1 MKKSL
6 LRWLCRLMVL
16 TLLFGLGMT
25 SIASAQ
31 DSFVA
36 SAQEYFTQ
44 QKSSQT
50 AGEPQ
55 QIISDQNPLPYAV
68 EYPVIGTESVDAK
81 IKEAATQLVTDY
93 QNRYADA
100 QAAAAE
106 VSRPKQAAYLTVSY
120 TSFLTEDQLYN
131 VVFVENY
138 GEADSETSFTNYH
151 IYVYDL
157 NTGEAFTWENLFRPS
172 YKEKAETYVTSYFTA
187 DEGTAN
193 RVYGGTEG
201 LSAERGWYDSFAVSD
216 SDIVF
221 YFDKYSILPAS
232 CGAPMVIVPRDV
244 FSGSYLTDPEEVIV
258 EETPEQPQADAS
270 RSIDPSKPMVALTFD
285 DGPSTG
291 ATNRILDTLEKY
303 GAVAT
308 FFDVG
313 YRVES
318 YPEVTQREKALG
330 CEIGSHSYDH
340 KDFTTLTAAQ
350 IQADHNKTNAV
361 FQKAIGETPTLFR
374 PPYGS
379 TNATVQQNSPYAIV
393 TWSVDTLDWK
403 SRNADSILAAI
414 QKEGN
419 LDGKVILMHGIYD
432 STADAVEK
440 LVPSLLEQGYQLVTV
455 SEMIQYHIGEAPA
468 QGKVY
473 GYSQF
478 Q

>member
-1 MKKSL
+1 MKKTSFL
-6 LRWLCRLMVL
+6 WLCRLLIL
-16 TLLFGLGMT
+16 TMLLGLGMT
-25 SIASAQ
+25 SAASAQ
-31 DSFVA
+31 DSFAA
-36 SAQEYFTQ
+36 SAQEYFAQ
-44 QKSSQT
+44 RKSSQA
-50 AGEPQ
+50 AGEAQ
-55 QIISDQNPLPYAV
+55 QIISEQNPLPYAV

-81 IKEAATQLVTDY
+81 IKEAALQLVKDY
-93 QNRYADA
+93 QDRYADA
-100 QAAAAE
+100 QTAAAE
-106 VSRPKQAAYLTVSY
+106 VSHPKQAAYLTVSY

-131 VVFVENY
+131 VIFVENY
-138 GEADSETSFTNYH
+138 GEANSETSFTKYH

-157 NTGEAFTWENLFRPS
+157 NTGEAFTWEDLFRPS
-172 YKEKAETYVTSYFTA
+172 YKEKAERYVTSYFTA
-187 DEGTAN
+187 DEDTAC
-193 RVYGGTEG
+193 RIYGGTEG
-201 LSAERGWYDSFAVSD
+201 LSVERGWYDSFAVSD

-232 CGAPMVIVPRDV
+232 YGAPMVIVPRDV
-244 FSGSYLTDPEEVIV
+244 FSGSYLTDPEEIV
-258 EETPEQPQADAS
+258 AEETPDEPQTETS
-270 RSIDPSKPMVALTFD
+270 RVIDPDKPMVALTFD

-303 GAVAT
+303 GVVAT

-313 YRVES
+313 YRVER
-318 YPEVTQREKALG
+318 YPEVTQREQALG

-340 KDFTTLTAAQ
+340 KNFSTLTASQ
-350 IQADHNKTNAV
+350 IQADHAKTDAI
-361 FQKAIGETPTLFR
+361 FQKVIGKTPTLFR

-379 TNATVQQNSPYAIV
+379 INATVQQNSPYSVV

-403 SRNADSILAAI
+403 SRNADSILATI

-432 STADAVEK
+432 STADAVQK

-455 SEMIQYHIGEAPA
+455 SEMIQYHIGETPV
-468 QGKVY
+468 QGKLY